1 MDKTLKKPN
10 ILLRRLLGSSLIYIF
25 LEECT
30 PFDIFTNK
38 QLIDGQIIFDSAD
51 KLVITVLLLLF
62 SLLSAYFVSSDWQGG
77 LDKKLVNLKIVKNNG
92 DPLSFIRAYIREF
105 FFILPFFY
113 IFFSLQVFLLI
124 SFFWYILCPLLTKG
138 KKCFHDI
145 ICQTKVVDKDDA
157 F

>member
-1 MDKTLKKPN
+1 LEKTLKKPN
-10 ILLRRLLGSSLIYIF
+10 ILFRRLLGYSFTCIILINNILDELPSF
-25 LEECT
+25 N
-30 PFDIFTNK
+30 DK
-38 QLIDGQIIFDSAD
+38 QLIDGQIIVGVA
-51 KLVITVLLLLF
+51 LVSLIF

-92 DPLSFIRAYIREF
+92 DPLSFGRAYIREI

-113 IFFSLQVFLLI
+113 TFFSENVFLLI

-138 KKCFHDI
+138 KKCLHDI